1 MIINVPNRWVEPMAI
16 TRKYGVEATTRGDGA
31 GGCNIEY
38 EGSHSLTEILAAADE
53 YDAREVIVAE
63 IHRLEALETP
73 RRLAEAVLSDEG
85 KAWLTANR
93 DKVATERGKL

>member
-1 MIINVPNRWVEPMAI
+1 MIINVPKRWVEPMAI
-16 TRKYGVEATTRGDGA
+16 TRKYGIEATTRGDGA

-38 EGSHSLTEILAAADE
+38 EGSHTLTQVLTAADE
-53 YDAREVIVAE
+53 YDAREVIVSE

-73 RRLAEAVLSDEG
+73 RRLAESVLSDEG

-93 DKVATERGKL
+93 DKIATERSKL